1 MVSSRLLKKLLRD
14 PIAASRARSLLT
26 YLSEL
31 WLRPNIPFA
40 HVSLH
45 RNSHRSF
52 SRRSLRGSLHSGRSL
67 RVFQQTVRSA
77 FAAACFALLVTQ
89 ALADNWGPLSRER
102 ALVQLDSPY
111 ERERRAGLAR
121 LAEIGIDADV
131 PYMLRRLHDD
141 EAIVRGM
148 AEQALWGLWLRPND
162 TAANR
167 MFQTSVALIQQNDIE
182 QAIRKLDEIIA
193 YKPEFAE
200 AWNKRGDAYLHLG
213 NLDHALADYVH
224 VLQLNPYQFS
234 AMQSC
239 GEIWLDRRNAR
250 QAAEYFRRAL
260 DLNPNLFDVALM
272 LRQLEEMIEHDR
284 I

>member
-1 MVSSRLLKKLLRD
+1 MTFRSIFAVACL
-14 PIAASRARSLLT
+14 SLL
-26 YLSEL
+26 
-31 WLRPNIPFA
+31 A
-40 HVSLH
+40 
-45 RNSHRSF
+45 
-52 SRRSLRGSLHSGRSL
+52 
-67 RVFQQTVRSA
+67 
-77 FAAACFALLVTQ
+77 TQ
-89 ALADNWGPLSRER
+89 VLADDWGPLSRER
-102 ALVQLDSPY
+102 ALVQLDSPHF
-111 ERERRAGLAR
+111 RERREGLAR
-121 LAEIGIDADV
+121 LAEIGTRADV

-162 TAANR
+162 ITANR

-182 QAIRKLDEIIA
+182 KAIEQLDEIIA

-200 AWNKRGDAYLHLG
+200 AWNKRGDAYSQLG
-213 NLDHALADYVH
+213 YLDRALADYER

-239 GEIWLDRRNAR
+239 GEIWIERRNAR

-260 DLNPNLFDVALM
+260 ELNPNLFEVALI
-272 LRQLEEMIEHDR
+272 LRQLEEMLENDR